1 MRVAYHGAGGIFF
14 RKNFEKSEMLVYI
27 KNEGLTADGKAGLAT
42 MTILA
47 GR

>member
-1 MRVAYHGAGGIFF
+1 MKRQRSKAELLAHMRTYAA
-14 RKNFEKSEMLVYI
+14 L
-27 KNEGLTADGKAGLAT
+27 KNEELTADGKAGLAT